1 MTPSKALQDEPRT
14 AAGTDGP
21 AGAEARRHAPSRSV
35 WAALSPRNIGAVYI
49 LVLIVVGFS
58 VYLPISYPTLATV
71 KQVSNGYSIIAMAA
85 LALVVPLAT
94 RTFDLSFA
102 YVMTLSG
109 VTAAHFVVAG
119 LNTVLAMALGMLAA
133 ILIGAV
139 NGLVVVAMKIDSFIG
154 TLATGSLVQA
164 FIIFFTNDQI
174 ITDVRL
180 AGGFSDLAQVQV
192 AGFTGPAF
200 YSVLIAGL
208 LWYVLEHTVSGRRVY
223 AVGFNPDAARLATI
237 NVRKIRFVALVVS
250 SAIAGFA
257 GLCLASSLSAG
268 SPTAGTAYLLPAFA
282 AVFVGAT
289 QLKNGRFNAWGT
301 LLAVVM
307 LGAGT
312 VGLSLSAAPNY
323 AADMF
328 TGVVL
333 IAALAATGLQR
344 RRTRRGA
351 RR

>member
-1 MTPSKALQDEPRT
+1 MTTLKDTATEP
-14 AAGTDGP
+14 AA
-21 AGAEARRHAPSRSV
+21 APSSPRRSPR
-35 WAALSPRNIGAVYI
+35 WAALGPQNIGAVYI
-49 LVLIVVGFS
+49 LALIVIAFCI
-58 VYLPISYPTLATV
+58 YLPVSYPTLATV
-71 KQVSNGYSIIAMAA
+71 KQIANGYSLTAMAA

-109 VTAAHFVVAG
+109 VTAAHFVVG
-119 LNTVLAMALGMLAA
+119 GVNPVLSMVLGMLAA
-133 ILIGAV
+133 LLIGAV
-139 NGLVVVAMKIDSFIG
+139 NGVVVVVMKIDSFIG

-174 ITDVRL
+174 ISGVQL
-180 AGGFSDLAQVQV
+180 AGGFSQLAQVQI
-192 AGFTGPAF
+192 AGFTGPAV
-200 YSVLIAGL
+200 YAVVLAAV
-208 LWYVLEHTVSGRRVY
+208 LWFVLEHTVAGRRIY

-237 NVRKIRFVALVVS
+237 NVARIRFTALLVS

-257 GLCLASSLSAG
+257 GLCLASSLSSG
-268 SPTAGTAYLLPAFA
+268 SPTSGTAYLLPAFA

-301 LLAVVM
+301 LIAVVM

-323 AADMF
+323 AAQMF

-333 IAALAATGLQR
+333 IGALAATGLQR
-344 RRTRRGA
+344 RRVRRG
-351 RR
+351 

>member
-1 MTPSKALQDEPRT
+1 MTLQQERPAPPATRPRPT
-14 AAGTDGP
+14 PRWAG
-21 AGAEARRHAPSRSV
+21 
-35 WAALSPRNIGAVYI
+35 WSPKNIGAVYI
-49 LVLIVVGFS
+49 LALIVVAFT

-71 KQVSNGYSIIAMAA
+71 KQVANGHSITAMAA

-119 LNTVLAMALGMLAA
+119 VNPVLSMALGMVAA
-133 ILIGAV
+133 LFIGLV
-139 NGLVVVAMKIDSFIG
+139 NGLIVVVMKIDSFIG

-174 ITDVRL
+174 ISGVQMS
-180 AGGFSDLAQVQV
+180 GGFSQLAQVQIG
-192 AGFTGPAF
+192 GFTGPAV
-200 YSVLIAGL
+200 YAVAIAAI
-208 LWYVLEHTVSGRRVY
+208 LWFVLEHTVGGRKIY
-223 AVGFNPDAARLATI
+223 AVGFNPDAAKLATI
-237 NVRKIRFVALVVS
+237 DVNRIRFTALFVS

-257 GLCLASSLSAG
+257 GLCLASSLSTG

-301 LLAVVM
+301 LIAVVM

-333 IAALAATGLQR
+333 IGALAATGLQR
-344 RRTRRGA
+344 RRG
-351 RR
+351 

>member
-1 MTPSKALQDEPRT
+1 MSQLHTEMSTGSEVKQPDEPLRPPRVRP
-14 AAGTDGP
+14 DL
-21 AGAEARRHAPSRSV
+21 S
-35 WAALSPRNIGAVYI
+35 ALSPRNIGAVYI
-49 LVLIVVGFS
+49 LAIIVIAFTI
-58 VYLPISYPTLATV
+58 YLPQSYPTTATI
-71 KQVSNGYSIIAMAA
+71 KQIANGYAINAMAA
-85 LALVVPLAT
+85 LALIVPLAT

-109 VTAAHFVVAG
+109 VTAAHFAVAG
-119 LNTVLAMALGMLAA
+119 VNPVVSMVLGMLAA
-133 ILIGAV
+133 LVIGV
-139 NGLVVVAMKIDSFIG
+139 INGLVVVVLNIDSFIG

-164 FIIFFTNDQI
+164 FITFFTDDQTI
-174 ITDVRL
+174 SDVRL
-180 AGGFSDLAQVQV
+180 TGGFSDLAGVKI
-192 AGFTGPAF
+192 GGLTGPAV
-200 YSVLIAGL
+200 YAILVALVL
-208 LWYVLEHTVSGRRVY
+208 WFVLEHTVVGRRIY

-237 NVRKIRFVALVVS
+237 DVNRIRFAGLLVS

-268 SPTAGTAYLLPAFA
+268 SPTAGTAYLLPAFT

-301 LLAVVM
+301 IIAVVM

-328 TGVVL
+328 NGVVL
-333 IAALAATGLQR
+333 IGALAATTLQR
-344 RRTRRGA
+344 RRIRRG
-351 RR
+351 

>member
-1 MTPSKALQDEPRT
+1 M
-14 AAGTDGP
+14 
-21 AGAEARRHAPSRSV
+21 
-35 WAALSPRNIGAVYI
+35 SPRSIGAVYI
-49 LVLIVVGFS
+49 LVVIVVVFS
-58 VYLPISYPTLATV
+58 IALPSTYPTLATV
-71 KQVSNGYSIIAMAA
+71 KQVANGYSITALAA

-109 VTAAHFVVAG
+109 VTAAHFVVHGMSAFA
-119 LNTVLAMALGMLAA
+119 AMLLGMLVA
-133 ILIGAV
+133 LVIGVV
-139 NGLVVVAMKIDSFIG
+139 NGLVVVVMRIDSFIG

-164 FIIFFTNDQI
+164 FIIFFTNAQI
-174 ITDVRL
+174 ISGVEL
-180 AGGFSDLAQVQV
+180 AGGFSQLAQVQIV
-192 AGFTGPAF
+192 GLTGPAV
-200 YSVLIAGL
+200 YAVVVALVL
-208 LWYVLEHTVSGRRVY
+208 WFVLEHTVVGRRIY

-237 NVRKIRFVALVVS
+237 AVDRIRFGGLLV
-250 SAIAGFA
+250 SAGVAGFA
-257 GLCLASSLSAG
+257 GLCLASSISAG

-289 QLKNGRFNAWGT
+289 QLKRGRFNAWGT
-301 LLAVVM
+301 LIAVVM

-333 IAALAATGLQR
+333 IGALAATGLQR
-344 RRTRRGA
+344 RRIRRG
-351 RR
+351 

>member
-1 MTPSKALQDEPRT
+1 MTDTLERPTTSRPSATERPWDR
-14 AAGTDGP
+14 
-21 AGAEARRHAPSRSV
+21 
-35 WAALSPRNIGAVYI
+35 WATALSPRSIGAGYV
-49 LVLIVVGFS
+49 LVVIVVAFS
-58 VYLPISYPTLATV
+58 IALPQTYPTLATV
-71 KQVSNGYSIIAMAA
+71 KQVANGYSITALAA

-109 VTAAHFVVAG
+109 VTAAHFVVHGMDAIP
-119 LNTVLAMALGMLAA
+119 AMLLGMLAA
-133 ILIGAV
+133 LAV
-139 NGLVVVAMKIDSFIG
+139 GVINGLVVVVMRIDSFIG

-164 FIIFFTNDQI
+164 FIILFTNAQI
-174 ITDVRL
+174 ISGVEL
-180 AGGFSDLAQVQV
+180 AGGFAQLAQVQLV
-192 AGFTGPAF
+192 GLTGPAV
-200 YSVLIAGL
+200 YAVVVAAA
-208 LWYVLEHTVSGRRVY
+208 LWFVLEHTAVGRRLY

-237 NVRKIRFVALVVS
+237 GVDRLRFGSLLVS
-250 SAIAGFA
+250 SGLAGFA
-257 GLCLASSLSAG
+257 GLCLASSISAG

-289 QLKNGRFNAWGT
+289 QLKGGRFNAWGT
-301 LLAVVM
+301 LIAVVM

-333 IAALAATGLQR
+333 IGALAATGLQR
-344 RRTRRGA
+344 RRIRRG
-351 RR
+351 

>member
-1 MTPSKALQDEPRT
+1 MTLQTERPAALPSPRT
-14 AAGTDGP
+14 
-21 AGAEARRHAPSRSV
+21 RSTPR
-35 WAALSPRNIGAVYI
+35 WAALGPRNIGAVYV
-49 LVLIVVGFS
+49 LGLIVVLFTI
-58 VYLPISYPTLATV
+58 YLPVTYPTLATV
-71 KQVSNGYSIIAMAA
+71 KQVANGYSITAMAA

-119 LNTVLAMALGMLAA
+119 VHPVLAMGLGMLAA
-133 ILIGAV
+133 LLIGAL
-139 NGLVVVAMKIDSFIG
+139 NGLVVVGMRIDSFIG

-164 FIIFFTNDQI
+164 SIIFFTNDQI
-174 ITDVRL
+174 VSGVEL
-180 AGGFSDLAQVQV
+180 AGGFAQLAQVQFG
-192 AGFTGPAF
+192 GFTGPAV
-200 YSVLIAGL
+200 YAVVLAAL
-208 LWYVLEHTVSGRRVY
+208 LWYLLEHTVTGRRIY
-223 AVGFNPDAARLATI
+223 AVGFNPDAARLASI
-237 NVRKIRFVALVVS
+237 RVDRIRFGALIVS

-289 QLKNGRFNAWGT
+289 QLRAGRFNAWGT
-301 LLAVVM
+301 LIAVVM

-312 VGLSLSAAPNY
+312 VGLSLAAAPNY

-333 IAALAATGLQR
+333 IGALAATGLQR
-344 RRTRRGA
+344 RRVRRG
-351 RR
+351 

>member
-1 MTPSKALQDEPRT
+1 MTETVQKPATSRPPGT
-14 AAGTDGP
+14 ARAT
-21 AGAEARRHAPSRSV
+21 SRL
-35 WAALSPRNIGAVYI
+35 AAFSPRNIGAVYI
-49 LVLIVVGFS
+49 LVLIVVVFS
-58 VYLPISYPTLATV
+58 IYLPISYPTSATV
-71 KQVSNGYSIIAMAA
+71 KQVANGYSITAMGA

-109 VTAAHFVVAG
+109 VTAAHFVVGGTNPVA
-119 LNTVLAMALGMLAA
+119 AMLLGMLTA
-133 ILIGAV
+133 LVIGAI
-139 NGLVVVAMKIDSFIG
+139 NGVVVVVMKIDSFIG

-164 FIIFFTNDQI
+164 FITFFTNAQI
-174 ITDVRL
+174 ISGVRL
-180 AGGFSDLAQVQV
+180 SGGFSQLAQVQI
-192 AGFTGPAF
+192 AGFTGPAV
-200 YSVLIAGL
+200 YAIVLAAL
-208 LWYVLEHTVSGRRVY
+208 LWFVLEHTVVGRRIY

-237 NVRKIRFVALVVS
+237 DVNRIRFAGLLVS

-268 SPTAGTAYLLPAFA
+268 APTAGTAYLLPAFA

-301 LLAVVM
+301 LIAVVM

-323 AADMF
+323 ATDMF

-333 IAALAATGLQR
+333 IGALAATGLQR
-344 RRTRRGA
+344 RRG
-351 RR
+351 